1 MALTETG
8 LWPLPSEGQLEGPTD
23 EEARQA
29 LAVATALNAALDD
42 RSRAVQRYSDYYNGT
57 QRLVYS
63 TEKWRRAFGGLFTHF
78 SDNWCQL
85 VVDAV
90 DERLDVEGFRFG
102 DDTGDQD
109 AWQIWQR
116 SNLDAD
122 SQMAHTAALIYG
134 VAYAMA
140 WWGDDGQAELTVES
154 PENTIVAFEPGSRR
168 KRAWALRRWQADERT
183 VFVTLYGRQHLWKW
197 QVPVGAQETTTLAAG
212 GWQPREAPDEPWP
225 LAHPL
230 GVVPVVPLLNRP
242 QLSLRSGYLTDGQS
256 EIAQVIPVQDAVN
269 KLLLDM
275 IVASEFGAFRQRWV
289 TGMEIPTDPETGQP
303 VEPFR
308 AAVDRLW
315 MAEGPEVKF
324 GEFNATDLSPYTKAV
339 EMLVQHIASQTRTPP
354 HYFYLSGQFPSG
366 ESIKAAETGLVA
378 KARRKMRHFEEGW
391 EELMRLGFA
400 IEGDERAHYYRAE
413 TIWADPE
420 SRTEGE
426 HVDATMKKKSLDVPI
441 QQLWEDLGYSP
452 QQIARFRGMLA
463 ESAFLQALAAPVPI
477 LGQTGQPAPPPT
489 PAEPASRAA

>member
-1 MALTETG
+1 MTLTDLG
-8 LWPLPSEGQLEGPTD
+8 LSLD
-23 EEARQA
+23 
-29 LAVATALNAALDD
+29 LANDDQTRAALEMAIALDAALED
-42 RSRAVQRYSDYYNGT
+42 RQRVLQRYSDYYNGT

-63 TEKWRRAFGGLFTHF
+63 SEKWRRAFGGMFTQF

-102 DDTGDQD
+102 DDAGDQD
-109 AWQIWQR
+109 AWEIWQR

-140 WWGDDGQAELTVES
+140 WWGEDDLAELSVES
-154 PENTIVAFEPGSRR
+154 PENTIVAFEAGSRR
-168 KRAWALRRWQADERT
+168 KRAWAFKRWQADENT
-183 VFVTLYGRQHLWKW
+183 VYATLYGPDFLWKW
-197 QVPVGAQETTTLAAG
+197 QAPVGGGNVGASVMTG
-212 GWQPREAPDEPWP
+212 GWLPREEDDVWP
-225 LAHPL
+225 LPNPL
-230 GVVPVVPLLNRP
+230 GRVPVVPLLNRP
-242 QLSLRSGYLTDGQS
+242 QLSLQSSYLTDGQS

-289 TGMEIPTDPETGQP
+289 TGMDIPRDPETDQP

-315 MAEGPEVKF
+315 MAENPEVRF

-378 KARRKMRHFEEGW
+378 KAKRKQRHFEEGW
-391 EELMRLGFA
+391 EELMRLAFA
-400 IEGDERAHYYRAE
+400 IEGDDRSRYYLAE

-426 HVDATMKKKSLDVPI
+426 HTDAVMKKKALDVPI

-463 ESAFLQALAAPVPI
+463 ESAFIQAMATPVPA
-477 LGQTGQPAPPPT
+477 LGGVTGQPAAP
-489 PAEPASRAA
+489 EPRAA